1 MLQHERKLLRD
12 DSGTQYLPVEW
23 TWGGERVGMRGVP
36 RLLGETTAGSRA
48 GPSSCFVSLP
58 FSLLL
63 GATQASGSGDRNG
76 SLVMLL
82 NNPVPE
88 KSAGLIISRYLF
100 NASL

>member
-1 MLQHERKLLRD
+1 
-12 DSGTQYLPVEW
+12 
-23 TWGGERVGMRGVP
+23 MRGVP

-48 GPSSCFVSLP
+48 GPSSCFVSLLS
-58 FSLLL
+58 SLLL
-63 GATQASGSGDRNG
+63 GATQASGLGDRNG

-82 NNPVPE
+82 NNSVPE